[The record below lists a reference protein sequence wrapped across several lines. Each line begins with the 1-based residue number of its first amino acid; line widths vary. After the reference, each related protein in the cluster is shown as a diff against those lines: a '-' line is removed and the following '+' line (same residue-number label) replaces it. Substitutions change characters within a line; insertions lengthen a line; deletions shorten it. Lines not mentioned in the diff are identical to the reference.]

1 MIPHAGFDK
10 TIERGP
16 VALVPPED
24 SRLAEL
30 ITNNR
35 GVSQLT
41 SNFTDQFGR
50 RVTPSAVLIRSD
62 APKCIDFYA
71 IAAFR
76 NCIAIS
82 AVIDAWVY
90 ELTGGN
96 AGYPLWAD
104 YYDFYPFTVGE
115 NGALMARSVASF
127 EIDHSNNFRG
137 QRAPHIASQS
147 CLSFGVDEIVL
158 ERCLQQWDRRFLQNR
173 SERASQVL
181 FRSLEIA
188 SQAMRVPAIGTQRP
202 TIHDFGVGIALWVS
216 AFEILSHPRKG
227 NANLGTVLDL
237 LSNVDWIDKKLRAT
251 RFTVEY
257 PRKNYRKV
265 NLAQKFYHQLY
276 SARNAFLHGNA
287 VTASK
292 LFPGKKRGGPNLL
305 HLAPLVYKA
314 AILAFTRSKSG
325 AKQKVD
331 SVALWLGMGCSQ
343 PRYELA
349 LLNCKPHKK
358 VGIT

>member
-1 MIPHAGFDK
+1 MIPHADFDK
-10 TIERGP
+10 AIERGP
-16 VALVPPED
+16 LALVPLKD

-35 GVSQLT
+35 GISQLT

-50 RVTPSAVLIRSD
+50 RVTPSAILIRSD

-71 IAAFR
+71 VAGFR

-90 ELTGGN
+90 KLAGGN

-104 YYDFYPFTVGE
+104 YYDFYPFTAGKD
-115 NGALMARSVASF
+115 GALIARSVASF
-127 EIDHSNNFRG
+127 ESDHSDNFRG

-173 SERASQVL
+173 CERASQVL

-202 TIHDFGVGIALWVS
+202 TIHDLGVGIALWVS

-237 LSNVDWIDKKLRAT
+237 LSNVGWIDKKLSAT

-265 NLAQKFYHQLY
+265 NLAQKFYHELY

-305 HLAPLVYKA
+305 DLAPLVYRA
-314 AILAFTRSKSG
+314 AILAHTGSKSG
-325 AKQKVD
+325 AKQTVD
-331 SVALWLGMGCSQ
+331 SVAHRSIMSVPQ
-343 PRYELA
+343 SHYETA
-349 LLNCKPHKK
+349 LLNCKPQKK
-358 VGIT
+358 VGRI